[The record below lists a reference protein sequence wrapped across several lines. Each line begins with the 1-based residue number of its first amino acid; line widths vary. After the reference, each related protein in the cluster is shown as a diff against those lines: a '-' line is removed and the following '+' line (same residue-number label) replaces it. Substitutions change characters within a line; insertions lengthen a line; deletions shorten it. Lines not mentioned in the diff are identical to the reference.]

1 MVQEREVGNIL
12 EFDIQEIYKL
22 VTTACY
28 KYNPNYMGEFEDMV
42 QDVMMYVVDRLP
54 LFNKGKGKLSTF
66 VYRNTQNALINY
78 NVKMNA
84 NKRKWFYHLASLDK
98 VIGQDPEDDLASY
111 IAHEDTYIDEMLFNE
126 IYDNTS
132 GLDRA
137 FLDQII
143 HQTSDRSI
151 YKPMGK
157 RKHKLLEMKKDFFN
171 KIKEQYFVPM

>member
-1 MVQEREVGNIL
+1 MVQQGESRNIL
-12 EFDIQEIYKL
+12 EFDIEEIYKL

-28 KYNPNYMGEFEDMV
+28 KYNPNFMGEFEDMV

-54 LFNKGKGKLSTF
+54 YYNADKGKLSTF

-84 NKRKWFYHLASLDK
+84 NKRKWFFHLQSLDR
-98 VIGQDPEDDLASY
+98 VVGQDPENDLLSNV
-111 IAHEDTYIDEMLFNE
+111 AHEDTYIDNMLFKE

-132 GLDRA
+132 GLDRV
-137 FLDQII
+137 FMDQLINRN
-143 HQTSDRSI
+143 SDRSI

-157 RKHKLLEMKKDFFN
+157 RKHKLVQMKRDFFN
-171 KIKEQYFVPM
+171 RIKEQYFVPM